1 MKLFGMELR
10 RAESRSIENPAVSL
24 NSAAAWASVFQSW
37 NSGSAA
43 GVNFTIESALGVPAV
58 WPAVSF
64 LSRTMAALPRTLY
77 RVSSGRVE
85 RVTGGPAML
94 LHHAPTPAWPRF
106 AWRKYF
112 VVPASPAGRGFLG

>member
-43 GVNFTIESALGVPAV
+43 GVNVTIESALGVPAV
-58 WPAVSF
+58 GSAVSF
-64 LSRTMAALPRTLY
+64 LSRTMAALPLPLDRKG
-77 RVSSGRVE
+77 V
-85 RVTGGPAML
+85 VTG
-94 LHHAPTPAWPRF
+94 
-106 AWRKYF
+106 KS
-112 VVPASPAGRGFLG
+112 VPVRVDLVGGRIIQKK